1 MDTAQALFQAPES
14 RFIQA
19 GAHRTHYVER
29 GHGEPVVLIHGGGPG
44 ADGWGNWHSCLP
56 LLARNSRCIA
66 VDMLGFGRAAK
77 PDPAT
82 FTYSQDARTD
92 HMIAFIDA
100 LGCAKVSLVGNS
112 MGGATA
118 LGVAMRRPD
127 LVSRMVL
134 MGSAGLT
141 MKELPQAL
149 GPLMQYDGTAEGM
162 VKVVRALTHPRFRID
177 DAMVEYRVAVSKTPG
192 TMDALKATM
201 AWVKSNGLSYPDE
214 AVSAIKVPTLIV
226 GGKQDPIS
234 TLDQAYRFL
243 ALLENS
249 RGYLLPN
256 TGHWVMI
263 ERPEEFCAAVE
274 MFLRL
279 PPED

>member
-1 MDTAQALFQAPES
+1 MDTAQALLQRPES

-29 GHGEPVVLIHGGGPG
+29 GHGESVVLIHGGGPG

-56 LLARNSRCIA
+56 LLARSYRCIA
-66 VDMLGFGRAAK
+66 VDMLGFGSTAK

-82 FTYSQDARTD
+82 FTYSQAARTD
-92 HMIAFIDA
+92 HMIACIEA
-100 LGCAKVSLVGNS
+100 LGGGKVSLIGNS

-127 LVSRMVL
+127 LVSRIVL

-141 MKELPQAL
+141 TTELPKAL
-149 GPLMQYDGTAEGM
+149 GPLMQYDGTVEGM
-162 VKVVRALTHPRFRID
+162 VKVVRALTHPRFRMD

-192 TMDALKATM
+192 TMEALKATM
-201 AWVKSNGLSYPDE
+201 AWVKSNGLSYPEE
-214 AVSAIKVPTLIV
+214 AISAVKTPALIV
-226 GGKQDPIS
+226 GGKDDPIS

-263 ERPEEFCAAVE
+263 ERPQEFCAAVE

-279 PPED
+279 PHED